1 MSAETY
7 RALFLHP
14 DEDEDDFSAQ
24 LPVVSAAPPAL
35 IRAAT
40 TYAGAQAVAVYR
52 LAEASA
58 WPEAAAFLYEK
69 TIPGTVPDGEQ
80 LEQVETPDD

>member
-1 MSAETY
+1 MSEKTY

-14 DEDEDDFSAQ
+14 EGAHDDFSAL
-24 LPVVSAAPPAL
+24 LPLLGPAPPAL

-40 TYAGAQAVAVYR
+40 TYAGARAVAVYR

-58 WPEAAAFLYEK
+58 WPEAAAFLYQE
-69 TIPGTVPDGEQ
+69 TVPGTIRDGQQ
-80 LEQVETPDD
+80 LEQIAMPDD

>member
-1 MSAETY
+1 MSAGTY

-24 LPVVSAAPPAL
+24 LPVLSETPPAL

-40 TYAGAQAVAVYR
+40 TFAGAQAVAVYR
-52 LAEASA
+52 LAEASS

-69 TIPGTVPDGEQ
+69 TVPGTMPGGAR
-80 LEQVETPDD
+80 LEQVATPDD